1 MARLILCSPLH
12 LTHMPTM
19 RIPVSLIVVSFIL
32 AEIAAFILVGEAIG
46 VLATLGLVL
55 FGMVAGSVL
64 LRRQGLATLMKVQAD
79 LAAGRAPARPLAE
92 GAVLSVAAL
101 LIVLPGFVSDLIG
114 IALFVPAVREAL
126 WRAIQRRLRVRTA
139 PREAA
144 SPARPAVLDLERSE
158 YGAVPRAGGQ
168 SDSPWRPPG
177 RPEA

>member
-1 MARLILCSPLH
+1 
-12 LTHMPTM
+12 M
-19 RIPVSLIVVSFIL
+19 RIPVSLIVISFIL

-79 LAAGRAPARPLAE
+79 LAAGRASARPLAE

-101 LIVLPGFVSDLIG
+101 LIMLPGFVSDLIG
-114 IALFVPAVREAL
+114 ILLFVPAVRKAL
-126 WRAIQRRLRVRTA
+126 WRGIRSRVQVRTVDLDA
-139 PREAA
+139 T
-144 SPARPAVLDLERSE
+144 SPAQPAVLNLERSE
-158 YGAVPRAGGQ
+158 YGAVPRGSGR

-177 RPEA
+177 GPEA